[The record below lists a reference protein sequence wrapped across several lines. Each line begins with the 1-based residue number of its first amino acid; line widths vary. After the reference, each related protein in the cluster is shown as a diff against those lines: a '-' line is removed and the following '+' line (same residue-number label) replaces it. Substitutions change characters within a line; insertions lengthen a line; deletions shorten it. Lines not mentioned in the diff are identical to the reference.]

1 MSDEALAIQE
11 EALINSYEEYLEIE
25 DRVEIID
32 GVVYAMASPHNIHQD
47 VVGGAYSQLRFQLKG
62 KRCHPYMAP
71 CDVKLSLR
79 SITRTGNVSMFT
91 IVQPDVFIVCD
102 PAKDKDRYIEGAPD
116 FIIEVLSDS
125 TRSKDTIIKLNKYAS
140 VGVQEYWMVDPINK
154 TVMIAILGEDNF
166 YLMESVK
173 AEGKVALR
181 TQEGLCIDF
190 DDIFNW

>member
-1 MSDEALAIQE
+1 MSD

-32 GVVYAMASPHNIHQD
+32 GVIYTMDSPHHIHQEI
-47 VVGGAYSQLRFQLKG
+47 VGGAYSQLRVQLKG
-62 KRCHPYMAP
+62 KRRHPYVSP
-71 CDVKLSLR
+71 YDVKLPFRSLKQD
-79 SITRTGNVSMFT
+79 SLFT
-91 IVQPDVFIVCD
+91 IVQPDVIIICD
-102 PAKDKDRYIEGAPD
+102 PTKNKEAYIEGAPD

-140 VGVQEYWMVDPINK
+140 VGVKEYWMVDPINK
-154 TVMIAILGEDNF
+154 TVMIAMLGEDNF

-181 TQEGLCIDF
+181 TQEGLSIDF